1 MLKKEKTQHQ
11 IFITKSVYVY
21 TTKRDTL
28 GDNIREGNGT
38 PLQYSCWENPTNRG
52 VGQAAVHGAAKEL
65 DTTEHSTVL
74 PAFEFRIFQYSNNT
88 IGLLVAPFV

>member
-1 MLKKEKTQHQ
+1 MIPAEG
-11 IFITKSVYVY
+11 S
-21 TTKRDTL
+21 
-28 GDNIREGNGT
+28 DN